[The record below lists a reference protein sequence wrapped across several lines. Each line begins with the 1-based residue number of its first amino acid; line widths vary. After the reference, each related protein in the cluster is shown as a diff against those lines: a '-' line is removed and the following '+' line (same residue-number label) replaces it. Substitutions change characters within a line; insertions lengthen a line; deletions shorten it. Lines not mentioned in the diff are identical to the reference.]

1 MAYTKVV
8 IRTRHGDVVSEYHS
22 ARYGAP
28 GEKREKR
35 KAPTPEQVEKQNQW
49 QKEKKARIRLM
60 EYFDENDYFSTLTY
74 RIEERPPDMAT
85 AKTDFA
91 EAMKII
97 RREYKKRGKELRWIR
112 NIEVGTR
119 GAWHVHI
126 VINRI
131 EDTDLILKKAW
142 QHGKVVNQLMYE
154 AGGFQKLAAYITKT
168 PKTDPRLQESDF
180 SLSRNMPLPEAEKK
194 IYLHWKTWK
203 EIRVPKGYYLDKDSV
218 REGKNPITGRKCRS
232 YTLLKIRPEE
242 ERRERRCH
250 RR

>member
-1 MAYTKVV
+1 MVRRERSGKSGKP
-8 IRTRHGDVVSEYHS
+8 RH
-22 ARYGAP
+22 R
-28 GEKREKR
+28 
-35 KAPTPEQVEKQNQW
+35 EQVEKQNQW

-168 PKTDPRLQESDF
+168 PKTDPR
-180 SLSRNMPLPEAEKK
+180 
-194 IYLHWKTWK
+194 
-203 EIRVPKGYYLDKDSV
+203 
-218 REGKNPITGRKCRS
+218 CRS
-232 YTLLKIRPEE
+232 PIFLCHGICRSRKQ
-242 ERRERRCH
+242 RRKSICIGKPGKKSGCRKAITWTRIPSGKGKT
-250 RR
+250 R

>member
-74 RIEERPPDMAT
+74 RVEERPPDMAS
-85 AKTDFA
+85 AKADFA
-91 EAMKII
+91 EAIKII

-131 EDTDLILKKAW
+131 EDTDLILKK
-142 QHGKVVNQLMYE
+142 HG
-154 AGGFQKLAAYITKT
+154 
-168 PKTDPRLQESDF
+168 S
-180 SLSRNMPLPEAEKK
+180 
-194 IYLHWKTWK
+194 
-203 EIRVPKGYYLDKDSV
+203 
-218 REGKNPITGRKCRS
+218 TGR
-232 YTLLKIRPEE
+232 L
-242 ERRERRCH
+242 
-250 RR
+250 